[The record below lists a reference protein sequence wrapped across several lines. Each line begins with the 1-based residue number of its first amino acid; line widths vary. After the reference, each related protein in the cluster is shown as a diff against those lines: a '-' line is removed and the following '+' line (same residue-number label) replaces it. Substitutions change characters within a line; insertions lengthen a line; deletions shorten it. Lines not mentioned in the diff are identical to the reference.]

1 MQNTD
6 QKFGG
11 ENSAGIEEKLY
22 NLDNLSGKFVGLE
35 TEVKSPENYKIIVD
49 TNNEVLNII
58 QDSEKIAVSDSQ
70 EQFDKEIYDQKIRHN
85 LDYFNNLALLEIQ
98 DLEREQ
104 ENKRR
109 FEKSRSFRKGLW
121 NAVTSP
127 WQTTKKLTAGAFS
140 AVENLFSSGAREK
153 KRLAAKPEVKINEI
167 NYKFD
172 QEVLSLNSNAHLN
185 YLFLRKN
192 GRFATDYEEIENLKK
207 IEADSVNE
215 KRDLEL
221 KAWKEGG
228 QERQENNS
236 KIRKIVAGSSYLRF
250 KNWLNKPIPSLSK
263 FNKTEISWNNFKA
276 FVIGDE
282 SKYTYPKAKVKKVGV
297 AAVAYNEDNTNSGVV
312 APIAIKKP
320 KKIEEKSE
328 FGNWMKRSV
337 VAGVFGL
344 LAILGFY
351 HKKNQKTENANTYNQ
366 AAMVAN
372 NSTADGVKSGEVSE
386 PKKVE
391 VSENDNLENTAES
404 PVAKPEPV
412 AKKAVASH
420 SNVGS
425 QRTHRSVSKPAV
437 AEQKAEPQI
446 SEQKTLKSAQ
456 ELLLEVEEMKLKD
469 SWKTRIANLKAK
481 ILNPGYVQP
490 TVPTGFSPY
499 DNGMITST
507 NIKGIPQEDSYESH
521 IAIVEGIIAKSDLS
535 QEDIEN
541 AEKALTSS
549 EDRMKNN
556 ILAENQARY
565 VNVFDIHMTSARA
578 KLKGLRQ
585 RAVQQLF
592 RGETDNENLY
602 VVSST
607 NGKKHSVDLNKL
619 SAEIENLPT
628 KANFKNNAWGE
639 WSCAYAKWF
648 TDTQIPTAK

>member
-1 MQNTD
+1 MTD
-6 QKFGG
+6 ITIKFMENKDIKL
-11 ENSAGIEEKLY
+11 ENSAVLSGEKCATYEDVANVDSTVVDSSLEFKEKIGQTVAFSNDIACQDNMDEIQLSEEEKLFFS
-22 NLDNLSGKFVGLE
+22 NLKARQDYLNQEAVNEYQRIWKKN
-35 TEVKSPENYKIIVD
+35 EVKEREAKSKQFRKKVW
-49 TNNEVLNII
+49 
-58 QDSEKIAVSDSQ
+58 EKI
-70 EQFDKEIYDQKIRHN
+70 
-85 LDYFNNLALLEIQ
+85 
-98 DLEREQ
+98 
-104 ENKRR
+104 
-109 FEKSRSFRKGLW
+109 
-121 NAVTSP
+121 TSP
-127 WQTTKKLTAGAFS
+127 WQTIKEAVKGVGSFVERIIPSAAMYQDLQSMPGRKQERLHQKYKNDKLDLECLSDLEYEFIE
-140 AVENLFSSGAREK
+140 ENRRTPQDHFELLNFKGARANDL
-153 KRLAAKPEVKINEI
+153 KRKYDEDWN
-167 NYKFD
+167 
-172 QEVLSLNSNAHLN
+172 
-185 YLFLRKN
+185 
-192 GRFATDYEEIENLKK
+192 K
-207 IEADSVNE
+207 IESE
-215 KRDLEL
+215 KHGYEHAQILND
-221 KAWKEGG
+221 AI
-228 QERQENNS
+228 NNS
-236 KIRKIVAGSSYLRF
+236 AYLRF
-250 KNWLNKPIPSLSK
+250 KQNPGKEISRTWANTKKWYDNSWLNKPVVPSLREFSK
-263 FNKTEISWNNFKA
+263 AEVSWGNLKEFFSGK
-276 FVIGDE
+276 E
-282 SKYTYPKAKVKKVGV
+282 SRYTFAKAKVKSSRNV
-297 AAVAYNEDNTNSGVV
+297 AAAYYNEDNTNSGVV

-565 VNVFDIHMTSARA
+565 VNAFDIHMTSARA
-578 KLKGLRQ
+578 KLKGI
-585 RAVQQLF
+585 ASES
-592 RGETDNENLY
+592 GT
-602 VVSST
+602 T
-607 NGKKHSVDLNKL
+607 
-619 SAEIENLPT
+619 I
-628 KANFKNNAWGE
+628 
-639 WSCAYAKWF
+639 
-648 TDTQIPTAK
+648 I